1 MKLYVEAPKSLDTA
15 ISVLC
20 EDLGITI
27 TSREEAEGRLTV
39 NEVSEDILTVT
50 RSGEEATVV
59 FGGGRAR
66 FGRGLATVARLFRE
80 GVTEYARTEHPLF
93 MTNGTMLDV
102 SRNSVLTVDAVKQFI
117 RKLALLGQNTLMLY
131 TEDTYEIRE
140 RPYFGYMRG
149 RYTEE
154 ELRELDAYADA
165 LGIEMIPCIQVL
177 GHLETALRW
186 GVTEPY
192 RDTER
197 VLQVGAEET
206 YAFIEDMLKA
216 VSRCFRSRRI
226 HIGMDE
232 THDLGRGASIDRYG
246 YRPSSEMYFEHL
258 TRVVGLC
265 QKYGLSPMMWSDMFF
280 RIYDK
285 EKKHFV
291 LYDIHRGMAEEYL
304 HLIPEGVQ
312 QVFWDYYHPE
322 YEFYKGNIENH
333 RPLGKDTVFAGGVW
347 LWSGHSPLF
356 SRSLCNTVP
365 ALEAC
370 RDSGIREILATV
382 WHNGAEAALPLALAG
397 IAWYADFDYRGKYSE
412 DGVRESFRAAC
423 LESYDELM
431 LAELPE
437 YPHGG
442 RGPLSRALLYNDPL
456 LGLADKTFENFD
468 GYRAF
473 YEEAEKTL
481 ASPLRE
487 GYFAPAMDVQ
497 RALVRVLALKADF
510 GLRLTRA
517 YREGDR
523 ETLTSLAAECDEI
536 RARIE
541 ALRLAHRRSWM
552 TYCKPFGWEVHDIRY
567 GGLLCRFETAK
578 ARIEAYLAG
587 EIPAIEELM
596 EERLRIECIGPS
608 AGIGDHFV
616 WYPYKK
622 FNTVGIL

>member
-20 EDLGITI
+20 EDLGITL

-50 RSGEEATVV
+50 RSGKEATVA

-93 MTNGTMLDV
+93 MTNGTMVDV

-246 YRPSSEMYFEHL
+246 YRPS
-258 TRVVGLC
+258 
-265 QKYGLSPMMWSDMFF
+265 
-280 RIYDK
+280 
-285 EKKHFV
+285 
-291 LYDIHRGMAEEYL
+291 
-304 HLIPEGVQ
+304 
-312 QVFWDYYHPE
+312 
-322 YEFYKGNIENH
+322 
-333 RPLGKDTVFAGGVW
+333 
-347 LWSGHSPLF
+347 
-356 SRSLCNTVP
+356 
-365 ALEAC
+365 
-370 RDSGIREILATV
+370 
-382 WHNGAEAALPLALAG
+382 
-397 IAWYADFDYRGKYSE
+397 
-412 DGVRESFRAAC
+412 
-423 LESYDELM
+423 
-431 LAELPE
+431 
-437 YPHGG
+437 
-442 RGPLSRALLYNDPL
+442 
-456 LGLADKTFENFD
+456 
-468 GYRAF
+468 
-473 YEEAEKTL
+473 
-481 ASPLRE
+481 
-487 GYFAPAMDVQ
+487 
-497 RALVRVLALKADF
+497 
-510 GLRLTRA
+510 
-517 YREGDR
+517 
-523 ETLTSLAAECDEI
+523 
-536 RARIE
+536 
-541 ALRLAHRRSWM
+541 
-552 TYCKPFGWEVHDIRY
+552 
-567 GGLLCRFETAK
+567 
-578 ARIEAYLAG
+578 
-587 EIPAIEELM
+587 
-596 EERLRIECIGPS
+596 
-608 AGIGDHFV
+608 
-616 WYPYKK
+616 
-622 FNTVGIL
+622 

>member
-1 MKLYVEAPKSLDTA
+1 MKLYFDAPDSLSDA
-15 ISVLC
+15 IAILT
-20 EDLGITI
+20 EDLGITLA
-27 TSREEAEGRLTV
+27 SREEAEGTV
-39 NEVSEDILTVT
+39 TVSETTEDILTVT
-50 RSGEEATVV
+50 RSGNEAVIT

-66 FGRGLATVARLFRE
+66 FCRGLATVARLFRE
-80 GVTEYARTEHPLF
+80 GISSFERTERPLF
-93 MTNGTMLDV
+93 SMNGTMMDV
-102 SRNSVLTVDAVKQFI
+102 SRNAVLTVPAVKHLL

-131 TEDTYEIRE
+131 TEDTYEIEE

-149 RYTEE
+149 RYTAA
-154 ELRELDAYADA
+154 ELRELDDYAA
-165 LGIEMIPCIQVL
+165 SLGIEMIPCIQVL
-177 GHLETALRW
+177 GHLATTLRW
-186 GVTEPY
+186 GATVPY

-246 YRPSSEMYFEHL
+246 YRPASEMYFEHL
-258 TRVVGLC
+258 TRVVELC
-265 QKYGLSPMMWSDMFF
+265 RRHGLSPMMWSDMFF

-291 LYDIHRGMAEEYL
+291 LYDTSRGIAEEYL

-322 YEFYKGNIENH
+322 YDFYKGNIENH
-333 RPLGKDTVFAGGVW
+333 RPLGRDTVFAGGVW

-356 SRSLCNTVP
+356 SRSLRNTLP

-370 RDSGIREILATV
+370 RDSGVREILATV
-382 WHNGAEAALPLALAG
+382 WHNGAEAALPLSLAG
-397 IAWYADFDYRGKYSE
+397 IAWYADFDYRGEYSE
-412 DGVRESFRAAC
+412 EGVRETFRAAT
-423 LESYDELM
+423 LESYDSFL

-442 RGPLSRALLYNDPL
+442 TGPLSRALLYNDPL
-456 LGLADKTFENFD
+456 CGLADRTIEKFD

-473 YEEAEKTL
+473 YEEAEGRL
-481 ASPLRE
+481 ADAVTE
-487 GYFAPAMDVQ
+487 GYFAPALDVQ
-497 RALVRVLALKADF
+497 RALVHLLALKADF
-510 GLRLTRA
+510 GVRLTRA

-523 ETLTSLAAECDEI
+523 EALAALAAECDEL
-536 RARIE
+536 RDRLE

-552 TYCKPFGWEVHDIRY
+552 SYCKPFGWEVHDIRY
-567 GGLLCRFETAK
+567 GGLLCRFETAR
-578 ARIEAYLAG
+578 ARIAAYLAG
-587 EIPAIEELM
+587 EIPAIEELE
-596 EERLRIECIGPS
+596 EERLRIECIGD
-608 AGIGDHFV
+608 AVGIGDHFV
-616 WYPYKK
+616 WYPYTK